1 MSVERLLPLS
11 GIMFVV
17 LVLITSIGLNN
28 DAPTTSAPAAE
39 VASYY
44 GENDVA
50 QGIGS
55 FLIAAAVLFLVLFA
69 VALAS
74 LRPQTDARLW
84 ERVLVGG
91 SVLAGA
97 IFLLTG
103 ILNFA
108 LVDGATNEAS
118 KEALQALSLALG
130 NNWVGFNAGLG
141 VMMVG
146 AGGTLLGRPRLYPAL
161 GWSALVLGIALFI
174 PFVDFIALLLS
185 AIWIV
190 VVSVVLFRATESRL
204 ASVAPAA

>member
-11 GIMFVV
+11 GIVFVA

-28 DAPTTSAPAAE
+28 DAPTTSATAAE

-74 LRPQTDARLW
+74 LRPHTDARRW

-91 SVLAGA
+91 SVLAG
-97 IFLLTG
+97 G
-103 ILNFA
+103 
-108 LVDGATNEAS
+108 S
-118 KEALQALSLALG
+118 S
-130 NNWVGFNAGLG
+130 
-141 VMMVG
+141 
-146 AGGTLLGRPRLYPAL
+146 
-161 GWSALVLGIALFI
+161 S
-174 PFVDFIALLLS
+174 
-185 AIWIV
+185 
-190 VVSVVLFRATESRL
+190 
-204 ASVAPAA
+204 